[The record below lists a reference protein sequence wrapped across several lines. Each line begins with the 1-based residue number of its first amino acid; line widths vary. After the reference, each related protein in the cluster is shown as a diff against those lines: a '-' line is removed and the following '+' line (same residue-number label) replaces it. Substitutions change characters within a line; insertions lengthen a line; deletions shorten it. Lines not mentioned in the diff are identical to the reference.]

1 MAEAK
6 QLASLVF
13 VPLPVISHLA
23 SAVQTAK
30 LLAERDERL
39 SITILIMKLPM
50 DAKTSS
56 YINKPPHSRVN
67 FVQLPQGEPVSAD
80 SSKSPENYV
89 RRFVESQK
97 DLVKDAVADMIKSSS
112 SSKIAGFVIDMMC
125 PAIIDIANG
134 FGVPSYVYVTFGSA
148 VLGLMFHLQS
158 LRDDHNKDVTEYKNL
173 DAEISIPTYLKPVP
187 TTVWPSSVFYDDGDH
202 LSFVKRYR
210 EAKGIIVN
218 TFIEFESHQIET
230 LSNDEK
236 IPPIYPLGPILQPDG
251 GQIDREKPNNREI
264 FEWLD
269 RQPDSSVVFL
279 CFGSQGTLDEDQVKQ
294 IAVALENSGHR
305 FLWSLRKP
313 PPKGKID
320 FPKEYENPE
329 EALPE
334 GFLKRTSE
342 IGKVIGWAPQM
353 AVLSHPA
360 VGGFV
365 SHCGWNSI
373 LESVWGGVPMGT
385 WPLTVDQQSNA
396 FLLVKEF
403 EMAVEI
409 KMDYRK
415 ESGVIVGAETVE
427 KAIKLLMEPE
437 NKIRVKLRALKEK
450 SRKVLME
457 GGSSHN
463 YMKRFIEDV
472 TDSISSNATGQSAP
486 CGNPIR
492 HLTWRL
498 LVNLDQASLIGLNT
512 RIDSMRALGPPLK
525 WVFEVG
531 SLGLGP
537 MRAPN
542 PIVSSVNLPS
552 YFMGPSVAF
561 SNDSSVRVIMKVPGD
576 QDFLEA
582 TSHLADF
589 GPFAPCSGLMRS
601 LGQAAVAAHRLLDE
615 ENVGVEEGGERGV
628 FEEGED
634 GAQVV
639 SLGVPEGE
647 GSSPG
652 EEEEQRAARPLV
664 DWGSCNLK
672 DSDVDK
678 LASEFHIPPPF
689 AIYIPLPLTR
699 PSSPPNNC
707 LGFFLAQL
715 RSRLRFLIPTFYSDV
730 FDRRKVPKRT
740 LCLASSCE
748 TNLGTEGTPS
758 SRDSKGK
765 RPASASLSTILGGSS
780 KKYSP
785 SPLSTPASGST
796 RPSSG
801 LPPPLPVKDE
811 RGVPIRV
818 SHASSDSLHLL
829 SSLDAER
836 GGNLSLVHN
845 LMRGVVSACEELFFC
860 RQGEPCVPRSEAQWR
875 KLENKVDRLNT
886 EVGRLKEEKKE
897 LAARV
902 SRAHSFVAKQNI
914 FLPVRRLRFHPIF
927 DQPSQTLEFTDCPSR
942 VFDTK
947 AR

>member
-56 YINKPPHSRVN
+56 YINNPPHSRVN

-97 DLVKDAVADMIKSSS
+97 DLVRDAVADIIKSSS

-125 PAIIDIANG
+125 PSIIDVANG

-173 DAEISIPTYLKPVP
+173 DVEMSIPTYLKPVP

-218 TFIEFESHQIET
+218 TFIEFESHQIKT

-236 IPPIYPLGPILQPDG
+236 IPPIYPLGPILQGGG
-251 GQIDREKPNNREI
+251 GQTDRENPNHREI

-279 CFGSQGTLDEDQVKQ
+279 CFGSQGCLDEDQVKQ

-320 FPKEYENPE
+320 FPKEYENPQE
-329 EALPE
+329 VLPE

-353 AVLSHPA
+353 TVLSHPA

-373 LESVWGGVPMGT
+373 LESVWCGIPMAT

-415 ESGVIVGAETVE
+415 ESGVIVGAETIE

-437 NKIRVKLRALKEK
+437 NGIRVKLRALKEK
-450 SRKVLME
+450 SRMALME

-463 YMKRFIEDV
+463 YLKRFIEDV
-472 TDSISSNATGQSAP
+472 TDNIYSNATG
-486 CGNPIR
+486 
-492 HLTWRL
+492 T
-498 LVNLDQASLIGLNT
+498 
-512 RIDSMRALGPPLK
+512 
-525 WVFEVG
+525 
-531 SLGLGP
+531 
-537 MRAPN
+537 
-542 PIVSSVNLPS
+542 S
-552 YFMGPSVAF
+552 YKNGH
-561 SNDSSVRVIMKVPGD
+561 K
-576 QDFLEA
+576 
-582 TSHLADF
+582 
-589 GPFAPCSGLMRS
+589 
-601 LGQAAVAAHRLLDE
+601 
-615 ENVGVEEGGERGV
+615 
-628 FEEGED
+628 
-634 GAQVV
+634 
-639 SLGVPEGE
+639 
-647 GSSPG
+647 
-652 EEEEQRAARPLV
+652 
-664 DWGSCNLK
+664 
-672 DSDVDK
+672 
-678 LASEFHIPPPF
+678 
-689 AIYIPLPLTR
+689 
-699 PSSPPNNC
+699 
-707 LGFFLAQL
+707 
-715 RSRLRFLIPTFYSDV
+715 
-730 FDRRKVPKRT
+730 
-740 LCLASSCE
+740 
-748 TNLGTEGTPS
+748 
-758 SRDSKGK
+758 
-765 RPASASLSTILGGSS
+765 
-780 KKYSP
+780 
-785 SPLSTPASGST
+785 
-796 RPSSG
+796 
-801 LPPPLPVKDE
+801 
-811 RGVPIRV
+811 
-818 SHASSDSLHLL
+818 
-829 SSLDAER
+829 
-836 GGNLSLVHN
+836 
-845 LMRGVVSACEELFFC
+845 
-860 RQGEPCVPRSEAQWR
+860 
-875 KLENKVDRLNT
+875 
-886 EVGRLKEEKKE
+886 
-897 LAARV
+897 
-902 SRAHSFVAKQNI
+902 
-914 FLPVRRLRFHPIF
+914 
-927 DQPSQTLEFTDCPSR
+927 
-942 VFDTK
+942 
-947 AR
+947 